1 MVVPDE
7 RGNNDNDNNNNNQ
20 DEPTRSRSS
29 DHKVSLSLLLSCVS
43 CLCGVSFSPCSCYS
57 SRTETCSR
65 SIFPKPRARRER
77 QLHTRYQYSGT
88 RSTSTRSV
96 RRPNKALRIGLMH
109 QPSFSAGFLCHPGR
123 ASIDSPLASRYVSS
137 MLCFSGVN
145 AGQGREDGGGK
156 GIARGYLNLP
166 RSAFLP
172 CVTLVVRDM
181 TCLP

>member
-7 RGNNDNDNNNNNQ
+7 RGNNDNDNNNNQ

-77 QLHTRYQYSGT
+77 QLLTTYQYSGT

-109 QPSFSAGFLCHPGR
+109 QPSLSAGFLCHPGR